1 MRTNI
6 SMPSDHSMQ
15 HPLVSIVMPVFN
27 GERFLREA
35 LGSLLAQSFSDF
47 ELRIADNAS
56 TDATA
61 AICLKYAAR
70 DSRIIYHRHAENLGL
85 FPNTEW
91 LYRQA
96 RGEFLML
103 VGDDDVYE
111 TECLARYVER
121 IRDRKDVVLVYSDYG
136 WIDVEGRRSESGLKH
151 FMDAKDGIE
160 KNLGRYIQAPIVLP
174 MMMGLFRTT
183 AVQKALPFPTL
194 GKHYHDF
201 LGSRDIG
208 FLWKVLP
215 KGRVDSVRAPLF
227 YYRNKERGYVVP
239 TSWGRNRLMIKL
251 RVIHVNWIILAQH
264 TCPAIL
270 AAELTLYQKIRLS
283 IWAGVIFVAEY
294 SLIPVWQN
302 FRRRFRARGARQ
314 LASDG

>member
-35 LGSLLAQSFSDF
+35 LDSLLAQSFTDF

-61 AICLKYAAR
+61 AICLKYAAK
-70 DSRIIYHRHAENLGL
+70 DSRIIYHRHAENLGV
-85 FPNTEW
+85 FGNTEW

-96 RGEFLML
+96 KGEFLML

-111 TECLARYVER
+111 SDCLARYVEQ
-121 IRDRKDVVLVYSDYG
+121 IRDRNDVILVYSDYA

-151 FMDAKDGIE
+151 FMAATDGIDQ
-160 KNLGRYIQAPIVLP
+160 NLGRYIRAPIVLP
-174 MMMGLFRTT
+174 LMMGLFRTT
-183 AVQKALPFPTL
+183 VVQRALPFPTF
-194 GKHYHDF
+194 GKHYQDF
-201 LGSRDIG
+201 IGGRDIG
-208 FLWKVLP
+208 FLWNVLP

-264 TCPAIL
+264 VLPGVWTS
-270 AAELTLYQKIRLS
+270 ELSFYQKIRLS
-283 IWAGVIFVAEY
+283 IWAGVIFVAQY
-294 SLIPVWQN
+294 SLIPVVQN
-302 FRRRFRARGARQ
+302 FRRRFRTQDARR
-314 LASDG
+314 LAADG

>member
-1 MRTNI
+1 MI
-6 SMPSDHSMQ
+6 
-15 HPLVSIVMPVFN
+15 PVFN

-35 LGSLLAQSFSDF
+35 LDSLLAQSFTDF

-61 AICLKYAAR
+61 AICLEYAAN
-70 DSRIIYHRHAENLGL
+70 DSRIIYHRHAKNLGV
-85 FPNTEW
+85 FGNTEW

-96 RGEFLML
+96 KGEFLIL

-111 TECLARYVER
+111 PDFLARHVAL
-121 IRDRKDVVLVYSDYG
+121 IRDRKDVILVYSDYG

-151 FMDAKDGIE
+151 FMAPKDGIE
-160 KNLGRYIQAPIVLP
+160 KNLTKYIYAPIVLP
-174 MMMGLFRTT
+174 MGLGLFRTE
-183 AVQKALPFPTL
+183 AVQLALPFPTL
-194 GKHYHDF
+194 GKQYQDF
-201 LGSRDIG
+201 TGGRDIV
-208 FLWKVLP
+208 FLWKILP

-264 TCPAIL
+264 AFPAIL
-270 AAELTLYQKIRLS
+270 AAELTPYQKIRLL
-283 IWAGVIFVAEY
+283 IWAGVIFVAQY
-294 SLIPVWQN
+294 SLIPVVQG
-302 FRRRFRARGARQ
+302 FLRRFRA
-314 LASDG
+314 

>member
-15 HPLVSIVMPVFN
+15 HPLVSIVMPVLN

-35 LGSLLAQSFSDF
+35 LDSLLAQSFSDF
-47 ELRIADNAS
+47 ELCIADNAS

-70 DSRIIYHRHAENLGL
+70 DSRIIYHRHAENLGV
-85 FPNTEW
+85 FPNAEW

-96 RGEFLML
+96 KGEFLML

-111 TECLARYVER
+111 SDCLARYVER
-121 IRDRKDVVLVYSDYG
+121 IRDRKDVVLVFSDYG
-136 WIDVEGRRSESGLKH
+136 WIDVEGRRSESGLKD
-151 FMDAKDGIE
+151 FMAAKDGIE
-160 KNLGRYIQAPIVLP
+160 QNLDRYIRAPLALP

-183 AVQKALPFPTL
+183 TAQKALPFPTF
-194 GKHYHDF
+194 GKHYQDF
-201 LGSRDIG
+201 IGGRDIG
-208 FLWKVLP
+208 FLWNVLP

-227 YYRNKERGYVVP
+227 YYRNKERGYVIP

-264 TCPAIL
+264 AIPAIL
-270 AAELTLYQKIRLS
+270 AAELSLYQKIRLS
-283 IWAGVIFVAEY
+283 IWAGFIFVAQY
-294 SLIPVWQN
+294 TLIPVAQN
-302 FRRRFRARGARQ
+302 FRRRFRARGARR
-314 LASDG
+314 LATY

>member
-6 SMPSDHSMQ
+6 SMPSDHSIQ

-35 LGSLLAQSFSDF
+35 LDSLLAQSFTDF

-61 AICLKYAAR
+61 AICLEYAAK
-70 DSRIIYHRHAENLGL
+70 DSRIIYHRHAENLGV
-85 FPNTEW
+85 FRNTEW

-96 RGEFLML
+96 KGEFLML
-103 VGDDDVYE
+103 AGDDDVYE
-111 TECLARYVER
+111 PDCLARYVER
-121 IRDRKDVVLVYSDYG
+121 IRDRDDVILVYSDYG
-136 WIDVEGRRSESGLKH
+136 WIDAEGRRSESGLKH
-151 FMDAKDGIE
+151 FMAAKNSIE
-160 KNLGRYIQAPIVLP
+160 QNLGQYIRVPIVLP
-174 MMMGLFRTT
+174 LIMGLFRTS
-183 AVQKALPFPTL
+183 AVRQALPFPTF
-194 GKHYHDF
+194 GKHYQDF
-201 LGSRDIG
+201 TGSRDIG
-208 FLWKVLP
+208 FLWNVLP

-264 TCPAIL
+264 AIPAIL
-270 AAELTLYQKIRLS
+270 AAELTLCQKIRLS
-283 IWAGVIFVAEY
+283 IWAGVIFVAQY
-294 SLIPVWQN
+294 SLIPAVQN
-302 FRRRFRARGARQ
+302 FRRRFRTRGARR
-314 LASDG
+314 LAADS

>member
-1 MRTNI
+1 
-6 SMPSDHSMQ
+6 MQ

-35 LGSLLAQSFSDF
+35 LDSLLAQSFSDF

-70 DSRIIYHRHAENLGL
+70 DSRIIYHRHAENLGV

-96 RGEFLML
+96 KGEFLML
-103 VGDDDVYE
+103 AGDDDVYE
-111 TECLARYVER
+111 SDCLARYVER
-121 IRDRKDVVLVYSDYG
+121 IRDHKDVILVYSDYG

-160 KNLGRYIQAPIVLP
+160 QNLGRYIRATIVLP
-174 MMMGLFRTT
+174 LMMGLFRAT
-183 AVQKALPFPTL
+183 VVRQALPIPTF
-194 GKHYHDF
+194 GKQYQDF
-201 LGSRDIG
+201 IGSRDVG

-227 YYRNKERGYVVP
+227 YYRNKERGYVIP

-264 TCPAIL
+264 AFPAIS

-283 IWAGVIFVAEY
+283 ILAGVIFVAQY
-294 SLIPVWQN
+294 SLIPMLQN
-302 FRRRFRARGARQ
+302 FRRRFRTQGARK
-314 LASDG
+314 LTVDD